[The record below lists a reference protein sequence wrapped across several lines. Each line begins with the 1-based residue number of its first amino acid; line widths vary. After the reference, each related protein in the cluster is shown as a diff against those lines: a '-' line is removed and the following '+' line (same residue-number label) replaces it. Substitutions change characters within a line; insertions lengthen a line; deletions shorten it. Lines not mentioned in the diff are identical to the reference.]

1 MMKFKMPVYQGSDF
15 NTPVLQ
21 KVPDAVTEPVKKN
34 GVAPQNYHATTIF
47 PEYYKIDGRWTLLE
61 QSRMDGVVVLHA
73 DGRLETGVSRVTGI
87 HFEVDY
93 SVKGY

>member
-1 MMKFKMPVYQGSDF
+1 MMKFKMPVYQGPDF

-47 PEYYKIDGRWTLLE
+47 PEY
-61 QSRMDGVVVLHA
+61 
-73 DGRLETGVSRVTGI
+73 
-87 HFEVDY
+87 
-93 SVKGY
+93 